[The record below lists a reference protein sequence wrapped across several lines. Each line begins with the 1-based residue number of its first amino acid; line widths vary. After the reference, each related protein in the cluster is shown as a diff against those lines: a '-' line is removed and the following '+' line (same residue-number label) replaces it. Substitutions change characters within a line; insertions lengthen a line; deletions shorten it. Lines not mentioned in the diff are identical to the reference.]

1 VTTPAYSRLGVDER
15 RRQLLE
21 AGMRVF
27 TERSYDTVSMSD
39 IAREAGISKGLLYH
53 YFSSKQD
60 LFRATLE
67 VAAAELYDQV
77 RPDDSLPL
85 QERMAKTLNAYLD
98 WIEANTDSYVR
109 ILEDAG
115 RVPEARDL
123 LKRVREQTAFMIA
136 SGAVGSDDPPRTLIS
151 AALGWL
157 WFLDGVCLDWLAHR
171 HMTREQ
177 VTNLLL
183 GVLYATVLTAS
194 GVDDEIDLQ
203 IG

>member
-1 VTTPAYSRLGVDER
+1 
-15 RRQLLE
+15 
-21 AGMRVF
+21 
-27 TERSYDTVSMSD
+27 
-39 IAREAGISKGLLYH
+39 
-53 YFSSKQD
+53 
-60 LFRATLE
+60 
-67 VAAAELYDQV
+67 
-77 RPDDSLPL
+77 
-85 QERMAKTLNAYLD
+85 MAKTLNAYLD
-98 WIEANTDSYVR
+98 WIEANQASYVR

-123 LKRVREQTAFMIA
+123 LKRVREETAFMIA
-136 SGAVGSDDPPRTLIS
+136 SGAIGSDDPPRTLIS

-157 WFLDGVCLDWLAHR
+157 WFLDGFCLDWLAHR

-194 GVDDEIDLQ
+194 GVDGEIDLQ